1 MNLGKVV
8 GRVWCTAKDSHIE
21 GHRMLVVQPVTPE
34 LENTGKR
41 IVCGDA
47 TGAGAGEI
55 VYWVRGREASIA
67 LLPGEPPFDA
77 TIVGIVDSIHVKRH
91 ADADGSA
98 PDAEPR
104 EPGGEAKRNTRKRK
118 GEPC

>member
-8 GRVWCTAKDSHIE
+8 GCVWCTAKDRHIE
-21 GHRMLVVQPVTPE
+21 GHRLLLVQPVTPE

-67 LLPGEPPFDA
+67 LAPSEPPFDA
-77 TIVGIVDSIHVKRH
+77 TIVGIVDTIHIKR
-91 ADADGSA
+91 
-98 PDAEPR
+98 PDR
-104 EPGGEAKRNTRKRK
+104 EIPAATAREGRKRK
-118 GEPC
+118 GESC

>member
-8 GRVWCTAKDSHIE
+8 GRVWCTVKDRHID
-21 GHRMLVVQPVTPE
+21 GHRLLVVQPVTPE

-55 VYWVRGREASIA
+55 VYWVKGREASIA

-77 TIVGIVDSIHVKRH
+77 TIVGIVDTVHVKRG
-91 ADADGSA
+91 DGGGA
-98 PDAEPR
+98 GLEPDPDEPSG
-104 EPGGEAKRNTRKRK
+104 PLKRNRKRK
-118 GEPC
+118 DGGC

>member
-8 GRVWCTAKDSHIE
+8 GCVWCTAKDRHIE
-21 GHRMLVVQPVTPE
+21 GQRLLLVQPITPE
-34 LENTGKR
+34 LRNTGKR

-67 LLPGEPPFDA
+67 LAPAEPPFDA
-77 TIVGIVDSIHVKRH
+77 TIVGIVDSIHIK
-91 ADADGSA
+91 
-98 PDAEPR
+98 PPAEPPPAPPKR
-104 EPGGEAKRNTRKRK
+104 ERRHTKGEA
-118 GEPC
+118 C

>member
-8 GRVWCTAKDSHIE
+8 GCVWCTAKDRHME
-21 GHRMLVVQPVTPE
+21 GHRLLLVQPVTPE
-34 LENTGKR
+34 LQNTGKR

-67 LLPGEPPFDA
+67 LAPSEPPFDA
-77 TIVGIVDSIHVKRH
+77 TIVGIVDSIHLKSQ
-91 ADADGSA
+91 DAGA
-98 PDAEPR
+98 P
-104 EPGGEAKRNTRKRK
+104 GRKRK
-118 GEPC
+118 GETC

>member
-8 GRVWCTAKDSHIE
+8 GRVWCTIKDRHID
-21 GHRMLVVQPVTPE
+21 GHRLLVVQPVTPE

-41 IVCGDA
+41 IVCGDS

-67 LLPGEPPFDA
+67 LLPDEPPFDA
-77 TIVGIVDSIHVKRH
+77 TIVGIVDTIHLNREAGSGASEADSAEPAGTVKR
-91 ADADGSA
+91 
-98 PDAEPR
+98 
-104 EPGGEAKRNTRKRK
+104 NRKRK
-118 GEPC
+118 GGAC

>member
-8 GRVWCTAKDSHIE
+8 GCVWCTVKDRHID
-21 GHRMLVVQPVTPE
+21 GHRLLVVQPVTPE

-41 IVCGDA
+41 IVCGGA

-67 LLPGEPPFDA
+67 LLPDEPPFDA
-77 TIVGIVDSIHVKRH
+77 TIVGIVDTIHLKRE
-91 ADADGSA
+91 AGGGAA
-98 PDAEPR
+98 LEPDSAEPAGALKR
-104 EPGGEAKRNTRKRK
+104 SRRRKGGE
-118 GEPC
+118 C